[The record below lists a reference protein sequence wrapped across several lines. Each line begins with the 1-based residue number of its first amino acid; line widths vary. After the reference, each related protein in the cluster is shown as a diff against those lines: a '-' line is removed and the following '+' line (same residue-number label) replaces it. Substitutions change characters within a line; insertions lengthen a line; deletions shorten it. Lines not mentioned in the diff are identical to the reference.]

1 MTRPIVYRTTR
12 PLWED
17 VAGWAL
23 AILIGALAALLLV
36 IGLSS

>member
-1 MTRPIVYRTTR
+1 MNRTHYRTTR

-17 VAGWAL
+17 VAGW
-23 AILIGALAALLLV
+23 ILAAAIGVLFAYFLL

>member
-1 MTRPIVYRTTR
+1 MNRTHYRTTR

-17 VAGWAL
+17 VAGW
-23 AILIGALAALLLV
+23 ILAAAIGVLLAAFLV

>member
-1 MTRPIVYRTTR
+1 MNRTHHRTTR

-17 VAGWAL
+17 VAGWIL
-23 AILIGALAALLLV
+23 AVVVGVLLAAFLV